1 MGNDSI
7 DSIARY
13 KDHLKLTGHWLLKSV
28 KNGNGG
34 SCAHY
39 SLLMGWSKPYPETTG
54 YLIPTLLRLSDY
66 LDDPIYSEAALEL
79 GQWLLDIQSDDGS
92 WRGGLHP
99 NRKADG
105 SVFNTGQILKGMM
118 ALSEYTGEPKFLEAA
133 DKGANWL
140 AAGVDDRGLWPSG
153 DYRASETPSYY
164 THVAWPMLEVW
175 KRTLSTS
182 LRFAAERYL
191 DMALERK
198 QPNGVISRWGF
209 NDEGAAFTHTIA
221 YTIRGFQESA
231 RLIGD
236 YDRYGRPMEQ
246 ILNFFI
252 KKSEL
257 RNGRIPGE
265 FSEDLNENNSY
276 VCLTGNAQLAICILL
291 MEREY
296 NDLRIVNSAAKMVD
310 YVGSVQSKSNFVKGI
325 CGGVA
330 GSHPP
335 WGRYMFIRYPNWAA
349 KYYCDSLMLLSARLK
364 LEL

>member
-1 MGNDSI
+1 MLIG
-7 DSIARY
+7 
-13 KDHLKLTGHWLLKSV
+13 LLLVLTTVDCGLAV
-28 KNGNGG
+28 I
-34 SCAHY
+34 
-39 SLLMGWSKPYPETTG
+39 TG
-54 YLIPTLLRLSDY
+54 R
-66 LDDPIYSEAALEL
+66 
-79 GQWLLDIQSDDGS
+79 
-92 WRGGLHP
+92 
-99 NRKADG
+99 ADT
-105 SVFNTGQILKGMM
+105 F
-118 ALSEYTGEPKFLEAA
+118 
-133 DKGANWL
+133 
-140 AAGVDDRGLWPSG
+140 
-153 DYRASETPSYY
+153 YY

-175 KRTLSTS
+175 KRTLNTS

-191 DMALERK
+191 DMALGRK
-198 QPNGVISRWGF
+198 QPNGVISRWGLTMRVLPLLTPWLMPS
-209 NDEGAAFTHTIA
+209 G
-221 YTIRGFQESA
+221 GFRST

-236 YDRYGRPMEQ
+236 YDKYGRPME
-246 ILNFFI
+246 LNIEFFH

-310 YVGSVQSKSNFVKGI
+310 YVGSVQSKSNFIKGI

-330 GSHPP
+330 GSYPL

-349 KYYCDSLMLLSARLK
+349 KYYCDSLMLLSARLN